1 MNELINGAIAGLVAG
16 IVATW
21 IMDRF
26 QYNWWDVA
34 AFVER
39 CCRRVAAVLPPQP
52 PAPTT
57 TAPEVTEF
65 SGPSTAKVANWLF
78 RRWKGRDLNAD
89 EKGPAGEIVHYT
101 FGIANAVAFGA
112 ILSVFG
118 IVGIAWG
125 ITFGV
130 LLFVAIDELGLWALG
145 LAKGPWNYA
154 LSIHAYAFAAHV
166 VYGLALGS
174 GYELLRMVVLA

>member
-1 MNELINGAIAGLVAG
+1 MTTLIAGAAAGLVAG

-39 CCRRVAAVLPPQP
+39 WHGRAALTPEP
-52 PAPTT
+52 PASAG
-57 TAPEVTEF
+57 TASEIQEF
-65 SGPSTAKVANWLF
+65 SGPSTAKVANWFF
-78 RRWKGRDLNAD
+78 RRWKGRDLNHQ
-89 EKGPAGEIVHYT
+89 EKGPAGEIVHYG
-101 FGIANAVAFGA
+101 FGIANAVLFGA
-112 ILSVFG
+112 VLSMLG
-118 IVGIAWG
+118 IVGIGWG
-125 ITFGV
+125 VAFGV
-130 LLFVAIDELGLWALG
+130 ALFVAVDELGLWAMG

-154 LSIHAYAFAAHV
+154 LSIHAYALAAHV

-174 GYELLRMVVLA
+174 GYYLIRSVVLL